1 MARALAGAPAGAAR
15 GRDGAAAVGPRSAS
29 ALASAHGALPYAL
42 ARRLLEA
49 CGVRFCREAIVASA
63 EEAVAAAARIGY
75 PVVVKADA
83 AGLTHKTEAG
93 AVDARPGRDAAAV
106 RAACAELAGRAER
119 FVVQERVGPGVELL
133 LGARRDEVFGPVVVL
148 GAGGVL
154 AEVLRDVSVRLAP
167 LGEGEAAAMLDEG
180 ARPRLLAGPRGLRP
194 VEPAA
199 LVRAIESVAGLIAA
213 EPRIVEIDVNPL
225 IARGRVICRRR
236 AGHRDEGCGA
246 RRSTLTDSR
255 RRSPGYAKVVWDSR

>member
-1 MARALAGAPAGAAR
+1 M
-15 GRDGAAAVGPRSAS
+15 
-29 ALASAHGALPYAL
+29 
-42 ARRLLEA
+42 
-49 CGVRFCREAIVASA
+49 ASA

-93 AVDARPGRDAAAV
+93 GVVLDLRDAAAV
-106 RAACAELAGRAER
+106 RAACAALAGRAER

-167 LGEGEAAAMLDEG
+167 LGEGEAAAMLTEG

-199 LVRAIESVAGLIAA
+199 LVRAIEAVAGLIAA
-213 EPRIVEIDVNPL
+213 TPRIIEIDVNPL
-225 IARGRVICRRR
+225 IAAGADVI
-236 AGHRDEGCGA
+236 AVDALVIVEG
-246 RRSTLTDSR
+246 
-255 RRSPGYAKVVWDSR
+255 